1 MADAMQVIEGH
12 IKTLRSLEF
21 VNEQASREIAEII
34 RGELAKQVAEGRAP
48 DGELWERRADG
59 KQALASA
66 MDGIRMTT
74 LKNVV
79 TARITKRHL
88 VLHHFGYAR
97 GNVKRPIL
105 PPTITPEMEQKI
117 RAHFADKFNK
127 AMEGSQ

>member
-1 MADAMQVIEGH
+1 MADAIKMLEGK

-21 VNEQASREIAEII
+21 VNEQASSEVAEII

-48 DGELWERRADG
+48 DGELWDRRADG

-66 MDGIRMTT
+66 MDGIRMTS

-88 VLHHFGYAR
+88 VLHHYGYAR

-117 RAHFADKFNK
+117 RDHFAKKFD
-127 AMEGSQ
+127 ALMEEE